1 MAAFHIVLRCNAV
14 VGDTLLFEC
23 VDRVGLLQERIP
35 DVLLVGEDLFDV
47 AFMPPGVSGSVQNA
61 VRFKTALDLQETSAV
76 HVTLRRYALRWQP
89 PPGR

>member
-23 VDRVGLLQERIP
+23 VDRVGLLQERIT

-47 AFMPPGVSGSVQNA
+47 AFMPPGVSGSVQNSEGYP
-61 VRFKTALDLQETSAV
+61 F
-76 HVTLRRYALRWQP
+76 
-89 PPGR
+89 PGTCRSHQNHYRLML